1 MATTLDTRRIRRC
14 TPAQL
19 RDYFKGIQHDVAEKL
34 CTLQILDAI
43 SRGSVAPSPIFS
55 TWLGVTKSPSA
66 IQSGLQQT
74 FSILVREIS
83 ITHLGKAFCSS
94 RWKDL
99 SNQLGG
105 VPGLLNLLNNLS
117 VAEVRNTCK
126 ALSRCARGEDITDK
140 RRFMTELFMGLQP
153 HVFPDVPVKST
164 DGRPLGRH
172 YQRLIPSCTEELVE
186 RIVSGDL
193 KGRWKPV
200 RHKHLVQYHPE
211 IIRREQLRALNDK
224 TRPGIDQK
232 KFQSLLTIYP
242 QDLGTMQGFS
252 ASMNFALDLL
262 RKLSASTEKLLS
274 DDIFINDL
282 VRPLLSRALKKK
294 LEWCT
299 VREIVDLTLL
309 YLETHPSAGKEISI
323 SKGDVHYLVAQCWAH
338 EPEMF
343 EAQLK
348 KLCSDSVFGTS
359 SHDDIDEWNEF
370 VDGIPRHR
378 RYALLRLCFAESTRM
393 DLDSDDDLKKVKGSL
408 YDELLDT
415 LSPEEALDLF
425 TRLRVARGDDDLFT
439 ITAGNTITDIGPA
452 YNTHASDP
460 DLYHVVL
467 LVRNG
472 QYEQA
477 RNLATAQLELRKKK
491 AEKASTPEQRAF
503 YAKSSLYY
511 GVASGDMQV
520 YQSTLEW
527 TKRFLRDPQVLPA
540 LYPRYGHPDEVV
552 TLLSGIPN
560 DLTNLT
566 NSWLRARIYSG
577 NATLQSLFDTACLA
591 IREPSFQAYSWEGTL
606 YLFQQVVSERIKKS
620 ESVRK
625 CLSASDEEMYD
636 ILWADTLEMLLA
648 VEKKAN
654 RRESVRLEA
663 NSICGPLGWLAHR
676 SNGRS
681 DFEPATPSKY
691 IYRFFDNL
699 AKARNEYWKTLRA
712 TVHPATLAL
721 PDPLPRGLPAQY
733 LTNPWI
739 LNTPDLENVAPYIAS
754 RAEAVVFQDPVVALE
769 LLADD
774 EESMEA
780 MGMFVESYQ
789 YALRV
794 YIPKSCSDDERTR
807 RIQKAWN
814 HARGP
819 LSQGRMD
826 DDEAVWWW
834 REKPP
839 FELQKYWP
847 PYQEMV
853 KRKGVIWPLI
863 PDVED
868 PEHPCEW
875 NPFEA
880 GRPNRPNRDLGKL
893 TYLDLSVLMMGKTPS
908 IAQIWT
914 RSMLDAYSPTV
925 SAHKEDKSQLWAS
938 SRNIGEGGVL
948 AALLYLEMKHGAPNG
963 RLLQKPFPSA
973 EDARFPSLYLDDG
986 FQGDSLNTFN
996 AVRHIKG
1003 HIDAIPPALMHLS
1016 AKNMMSNL
1024 WALDREEHDDHSVQE
1039 LALTLLIR
1047 LSESDNP
1054 SLAQNLALQTII
1066 GRPKASSWHR
1076 QLLKLSYLRKLSHAD
1091 AKTFCERFAEAVIA
1105 KIPARKERKEDVTGE
1120 GENADNPAKSF
1131 VKVTTIKSLAQLL
1144 LQADFVDENFAL
1156 SVLLTLLERASHR
1169 DVRVNTAQALLGI
1182 FETCP
1187 PELAEKILVALE
1199 GLIPIAGN
1207 LNENKL
1213 VTEEEWINAE
1223 KTLDLPGY
1231 PGIDDDLV
1239 LFELFF
1245 THLSTTPHTSKRL
1258 LIFIERIL
1266 LPTLAHRKR
1275 QVARWVAL
1283 FLKKYGVEETGV
1295 LLPRVPQRASVLLG
1309 SRVACYLPRTIL
1321 EDLVS
1326 YIEFNIRLPA
1336 PIVALNDRIR
1346 SDSAILKRPEVHI
1359 WFDLFGSGTGAL
1371 VAFATFDI
1379 LSLFDRGVELE
1390 KNVAISAPAIQEQ
1403 FLKIFKAAVWADA
1416 PLHQRLNQMLLA
1428 HLLRGTYLSRPWW
1441 PTHGKSI
1448 VSHMIAYVDSIRIGP
1463 WLTDPNRNPA
1473 VLPDTFPWQLLLLD
1487 LPFPT
1492 KDSSGEESCKDFA
1505 DNLSTLI
1512 DDISGTAYH
1521 ENLEQIKDF
1530 LKINPPDSNKRESV
1544 KRLGKTTIYA
1554 RKRNEQF
1561 DQFMRN
1567 RLVVAT
1573 QLGSLHEDCSTVAQ
1587 ILKVEVASY
1596 LIGLA
1601 RREWEDVATKE
1612 LQGRVRVSVEEW
1624 KKSGCEEVRR
1634 MGFGLGWVEEK

>member
-117 VAEVRNTCK
+117 VAE
-126 ALSRCARGEDITDK
+126 
-140 RRFMTELFMGLQP
+140 
-153 HVFPDVPVKST
+153 
-164 DGRPLGRH
+164 
-172 YQRLIPSCTEELVE
+172 
-186 RIVSGDL
+186 
-193 KGRWKPV
+193 
-200 RHKHLVQYHPE
+200 YHPE

-540 LYPRYGHPDEVV
+540 LYPR
-552 TLLSGIPN
+552 
-560 DLTNLT
+560 
-566 NSWLRARIYSG
+566 
-577 NATLQSLFDTACLA
+577 
-591 IREPSFQAYSWEGTL
+591 WEGTL

-973 EDARFPSLYLDDG
+973 EDARFP
-986 FQGDSLNTFN
+986 T
-996 AVRHIKG
+996 
-1003 HIDAIPPALMHLS
+1003 
-1016 AKNMMSNL
+1016 
-1024 WALDREEHDDHSVQE
+1024 
-1039 LALTLLIR
+1039 
-1047 LSESDNP
+1047 
-1054 SLAQNLALQTII
+1054 QNLALQTII

-1283 FLKKYGVEETGV
+1283 FLKKYGVEETGG

-1371 VAFATFDI
+1371 SHSQPSTF
-1379 LSLFDRGVELE
+1379 
-1390 KNVAISAPAIQEQ
+1390 
-1403 FLKIFKAAVWADA
+1403 
-1416 PLHQRLNQMLLA
+1416 
-1428 HLLRGTYLSRPWW
+1428 SRY
-1441 PTHGKSI
+1441 SI
-1448 VSHMIAYVDSIRIGP
+1448 
-1463 WLTDPNRNPA
+1463 
-1473 VLPDTFPWQLLLLD
+1473 
-1487 LPFPT
+1487 
-1492 KDSSGEESCKDFA
+1492 GE
-1505 DNLSTLI
+1505 
-1512 DDISGTAYH
+1512 
-1521 ENLEQIKDF
+1521 
-1530 LKINPPDSNKRESV
+1530 
-1544 KRLGKTTIYA
+1544 
-1554 RKRNEQF
+1554 
-1561 DQFMRN
+1561 
-1567 RLVVAT
+1567 
-1573 QLGSLHEDCSTVAQ
+1573 
-1587 ILKVEVASY
+1587 
-1596 LIGLA
+1596 
-1601 RREWEDVATKE
+1601 
-1612 LQGRVRVSVEEW
+1612 
-1624 KKSGCEEVRR
+1624 
-1634 MGFGLGWVEEK
+1634 